1 MNNKFMLRK
10 TKINTNIERKN
21 KMLERE
27 KVNNTGFNIENSYSE
42 LPQIFYT
49 KQLPSLSQDPKIVIL
64 NKNLA
69 EDLGLNLDILESDEG
84 RYIFSGN
91 KLINNS
97 NPIAQAYA
105 GHQFGYFT
113 MLGDGRAVLLGEHI
127 TPKGEKVDIQLKG
140 SGITPYSRG
149 GDGKAALGPMIRE
162 YIISEAMYG
171 LGIPTTRSLAVVT
184 TGESVARERVEPGA
198 ILTRISSSHIRVG
211 TFQYAARYASY
222 EDLKALADYTI
233 KRHYPEGIDKENPFI
248 FLLEEVIKKQAT
260 LVSNWMQVGFIH
272 GVMNTDNVSI
282 AGETIDYGPCAF
294 MDTYDPSTVF
304 SSIDHQGRYAYGNQ
318 SNIIAWNLARF
329 AETLIPL
336 LNDNQEEAID
346 IAQTAINKFKDIY
359 KEKYISGMRL
369 KLGLFNE
376 EKDDED
382 LIYSL
387 LSLMHKYEADYTN
400 TFRNLT
406 LDKKDDITMFTTS
419 EFSNW
424 YNKWNERL
432 SRQDKTKDE
441 VVKLMKSVNPSIIPR
456 NHRVE
461 EAIEAAVKDND
472 YSLMMKLLKVLSN
485 PFEYSKDQEEYITL
499 PKPTNIPYRTFC
511 GT

>member
-1 MNNKFMLRK
+1 
-10 TKINTNIERKN
+10 
-21 KMLERE
+21 MLERE
-27 KVNNTGFNIENSYSE
+27 KVYNTEFNIENSYSE

-49 KQLPSLSQDPKIVIL
+49 KQLPSLVKDPKIAVF
-64 NKNLA
+64 NKSLA
-69 EDLGLNLDILESDEG
+69 KTLGLNIDILESDKG
-84 RYIFSGN
+84 ADIFSGN
-91 KLINNS
+91 KLIDGS

-127 TPKGEKVDIQLKG
+127 TPKGEKVDVQLKG

-162 YIISEAMYG
+162 YIISEAMYS
-171 LGIPTTRSLAVVT
+171 LGIPTTRSLTVVT
-184 TGESVARERVEPGA
+184 TGESIAREKIEPGA
-198 ILTRISSSHIRVG
+198 ILTRIASSHIRVG
-211 TFQYAARYASY
+211 TFQFAARYTDY
-222 EDLKALADYTI
+222 ESLKALADYTI
-233 KRHYPEGIDKENPFI
+233 KRHYPEGLNKENPYL
-248 FLLEEVIKKQAT
+248 FLLEEVIKRQAK
-260 LVSNWMQVGFIH
+260 LIAKWLHVGFIH

-282 AGETIDYGPCAF
+282 CGETIDYGPCAF

-304 SSIDHQGRYAYGNQ
+304 SSIDHQGRYAYENQ
-318 SNIIAWNLARF
+318 PNIIAWDLARF

-336 LNDNQEEAID
+336 LNDNQEEAVD
-346 IAQTAINKFKDIY
+346 IAQNAMNKFNDIY
-359 KEKYISGMRL
+359 KENYISGMRL

-376 EKDDED
+376 EKEDED

-387 LSLMHKYEADYTN
+387 LSLMHKYVADYTN

-406 LDKKDDITMFTTS
+406 LGKKDDIVMFTTS
-419 EFSNW
+419 EFNNW
-424 YNKWNERL
+424 YSRWQERL
-432 SRQDKTKDE
+432 SRQKESKDE
-441 VVKLMKSVNPSIIPR
+441 VLNLMKSVNPSVIPR

-461 EAIEAAVKDND
+461 EAIEAAVKKDD
-472 YSLMMKLLKVLSN
+472 YSVMTKLLEVLSN
-485 PFEYSKDQEEYITL
+485 PYSYNKDQEEYTKL